1 MAIKSRDVKWC
12 LVVHA
17 AILLIDPCVEQS
29 DHGHQVARLASGV
42 DHPVAVAVPESHQG
56 PKNHLTV
63 LIYKTTRPTVRCL
76 RSDVYGQ
83 VRLNQILA
91 DKLWGSSLVGRAS
104 FIGPRSVQLS

>member
-56 PKNHLTV
+56 PKNHLSV
-63 LIYKTTRPTVRCL
+63 TTASIRQGL
-76 RSDVYGQ
+76 WSGVYGQ